1 MSFDFNIMRS
11 EGFAKTIQDI
21 KNKDYKKI
29 TKDVGWKKITKC
41 PICGDTE
48 NFLKYKYYDIKSFVC
63 LKCRCLWNDKIP
75 DYSRIEDY
83 DFGEKNIKNPLNEE
97 NYEYRKNVLFKER
110 LDEIKSFLKNKS
122 DIELLDIGCGNGAFL
137 DAAKSQFNVEGVE
150 ISQRLAE
157 LTYNRINVPIHN
169 IDFVYFVSDKK
180 YDIITM
186 YDFIEHTSNPSNIL
200 KKAYSLL
207 SDGGIIVV
215 YTPNFESLVFDA
227 LGTDSNLYNPVDHLV
242 LLSSETIKYMINN
255 LSTRNIVIKNVGCD
269 IYDIMAYLRDIHNFD
284 ISVIKTIDLNS
295 LQIALDRNKHSN
307 HFRVILEK

>member
-41 PICGDTE
+41 PICGSTE

-83 DFGEKNIKNPLNEE
+83 DFEEKNIKNPLNEE

-137 DAAKSQFNVEGVE
+137 DTAKSQFNVEGVE
-150 ISQRLAE
+150 ISQQLAE

-180 YDIITM
+180 YDVITM

-207 SDGGIIVV
+207 SDEGIIVV
-215 YTPNFESLVFDA
+215 YTPNYESLVFDA
-227 LGTDSNLYNPVDHLV
+227 LSTDSNLYNPVDHLV
-242 LLSSETIKYMINN
+242 LLSSETIKYMIND
-255 LSTRNIVIKNVGCD
+255 LSTRNIAIKNVGCD

-295 LQIALDRNKHSN
+295 FQIALDRNKYSN

>member
-41 PICGDTE
+41 PICGGTE
-48 NFLKYKYYDIKSFVC
+48 NFLKYKYCDIKSFVC

-83 DFGEKNIKNPLNEE
+83 DFEEKNIKNPLNEE

-110 LDEIKSFLKNKS
+110 LDEIKLFLKNKS

-137 DAAKSQFNVEGVE
+137 DTAKSQFNVEGVE

-180 YDIITM
+180 YDVITM

-207 SDGGIIVV
+207 SDEGIIVV
-215 YTPNFESLVFDA
+215 YTPNYESFVFDA
-227 LGTDSNLYNPVDHLV
+227 LSTDSNLYNPVDHLV

-295 LQIALDRNKHSN
+295 FQIALDRNKHSN